1 MLGRTQCLYIIIGL
15 RNQKCQKK
23 GTVLLLVRAEVIR
36 LTIFLVNT
44 LQFDCNRQTV
54 RSISDDDAP
63 VLWSCC
69 CAAAC
74 TAKRRNGGGEKPRQ
88 A

>member
-1 MLGRTQCLYIIIGL
+1 MLERTQCLYIIIGL

-23 GTVLLLVRAEVIR
+23 GTALLLVRAEVIR

-54 RSISDDDAP
+54 CSISDDDAP
-63 VLWSCC
+63 PSFGC

-74 TAKRRNGGGEKPRQ
+74 SAKRRNGGGEKPRQ